1 MVPLVPNHNVFIV
14 EYAANILVLADFG
27 KGCKCVIKIKKS
39 RYVAQ
44 LLHVAT
50 ASLRLA
56 ALSPGGYSFHIESIC
71 KVTCSKLVR

>member
-56 ALSPGGYSFHIESIC
+56 ALRLV
-71 KVTCSKLVR
+71 VTHFILSRFVK